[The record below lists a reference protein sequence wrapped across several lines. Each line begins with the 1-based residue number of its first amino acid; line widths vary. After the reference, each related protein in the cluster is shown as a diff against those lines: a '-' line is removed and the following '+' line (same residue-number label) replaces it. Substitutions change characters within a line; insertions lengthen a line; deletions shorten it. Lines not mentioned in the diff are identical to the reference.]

1 MDKLSLLGLLVAF
14 SGIIG
19 GSVMEG
25 GSVVL
30 LLQGA
35 ALLIVLGGTLG
46 AVMLQNPARTFG
58 MGLRMGRWA
67 FSPPRIQSQ
76 KMVYQLSAW
85 SNVARR
91 DSVLKLEDQI
101 DEISDPFVRKGLQL
115 LVDGS
120 PAEKIRDV
128 MQVELQTYE
137 QCHYQ
142 AARVWESAAG
152 YAPTI
157 GIMGAVLGL
166 VQVMQNL
173 RDPAALGMGIAVA
186 FISTLYGV
194 GLANLV
200 FLPVSGKL
208 KQIIQ
213 QQVYMREMFIDGLMM
228 IANGEN
234 TRHLET
240 KLQGYIPA

>member
-1 MDKLSLLGLLVAF
+1 MDRLSFFGLLIAS

-19 GSVMEG
+19 GSVLEG
-25 GSVVL
+25 GSIAI

-35 ALLIVLGGTLG
+35 SLLIVLGGTIG
-46 AVMLQNPARTFG
+46 AVMLQSPFNVFS
-58 MGLRMGRWA
+58 MGIKMGRWA
-67 FSPPRIQSQ
+67 FAAPKNQQQ

-91 DSVLKLEDQI
+91 DGMLKLEDQI
-101 DEISDPFVRKGLQL
+101 DEMRDPFFRKGLQL
-115 LVDGS
+115 LVDGNS
-120 PAEKIRDV
+120 AEKIRNVLEVD
-128 MQVELQTYE
+128 LHSYE
-137 QCHYQ
+137 QLHFQ
-142 AARVWESAAG
+142 SARVWEAAAG

-173 RDPAALGMGIAVA
+173 SDPSRLGAGIAIA

-200 FLPVSGKL
+200 FLPISGKL
-208 KQIIQ
+208 KMIILQ
-213 QQVYMREMFIDGLMM
+213 QLVVREMYIDGLMM

-234 TRHLET
+234 SRYMET
-240 KLQGYIPA
+240 KLQGYIP

>member
-1 MDKLSLLGLLVAF
+1 MDKLSIFGLLVAF

-19 GSVMEG
+19 GSVLEG
-25 GSVVL
+25 GGVAF

-35 ALLIVLGGTLG
+35 SLLIVLGGTIG
-46 AVMLQNPARTFG
+46 AVMLQNPYHVFG

-67 FSPPRIQSQ
+67 FVTPKISRQ
-76 KMVYQLSAW
+76 KMIYQLSAW
-85 SNVARR
+85 SNVVRR
-91 DSVLKLEDQI
+91 DGVLKLEDHI
-101 DEISDPFVRKGLQL
+101 DELSDPFLRKGLQL
-115 LVDGS
+115 LVDNN
-120 PAEKIRDV
+120 AADKIRSVLEVD
-128 MQVELQTYE
+128 LHTFE
-137 QCHYQ
+137 QSHFQ

-166 VQVMQNL
+166 VHVMQSL
-173 RDPAALGMGIAVA
+173 SDPSQLGAGIALA

-200 FLPVSGKL
+200 FLPIAGKV
-208 KQIIQ
+208 KMIIM
-213 QQVYMREMFIDGLMM
+213 QQVNVREMFIDGVTM

-234 TRHLET
+234 SRYLET
-240 KLQGYIPA
+240 KLQGYIS